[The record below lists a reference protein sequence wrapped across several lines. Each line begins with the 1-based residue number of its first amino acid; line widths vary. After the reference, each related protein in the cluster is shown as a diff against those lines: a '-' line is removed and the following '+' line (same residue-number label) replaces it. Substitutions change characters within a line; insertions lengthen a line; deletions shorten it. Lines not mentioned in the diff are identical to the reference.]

1 MGKFKVNDSVRVIAT
16 GEIGTVKGRE
26 VIPVEDSK
34 RVKIEYIVKVGKGF
48 ENWKSYSKKELETVR
63 TEKEEP
69 RVYTKVYDVVDGYK
83 VTMYAKVDNR
93 RTPWPWGDTKERV
106 LSTGYS
112 NYSPAD
118 VYKERVL
125 SIGYSIYSPADVYN
139 ENLGIKIARHRS
151 KSSPFCLMFS
161 KFSGEFNAST
171 VNAIMDVKADYIKN
185 NFDKFINR
193 KSK

>member
-1 MGKFKVNDSVRVIAT
+1 MAKFKVNDSVRVIAT

-48 ENWKSYSKKELETVR
+48 ENWKTYSKKELETVR

-93 RTPWPWGDTKERV
+93 RTPWPWDT
-106 LSTGYS
+106 
-112 NYSPAD
+112 
-118 VYKERVL
+118 KERVL
-125 SIGYSIYSPADVYN
+125 SIGYSIYSPADAYD

-161 KFSGEFNAST
+161 EFRGEFNAST